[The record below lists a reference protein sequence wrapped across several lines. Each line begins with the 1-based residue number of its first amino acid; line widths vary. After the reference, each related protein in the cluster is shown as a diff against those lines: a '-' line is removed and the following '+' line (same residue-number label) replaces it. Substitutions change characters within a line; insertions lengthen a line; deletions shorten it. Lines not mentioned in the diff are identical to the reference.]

1 MNNTKYFENPTEF
14 NIDRWDKELK
24 EPFSFT
30 PFSAGPRHC
39 IGQHLAILE
48 AKIIIGVVL
57 KNYELEKIAGKAPKL
72 VAKILYEF
80 QDDNLVK
87 FLKMK

>member
-1 MNNTKYFENPTEF
+1 MINISIIFNTNNPKYFEDPSE
-14 NIDRWDKELK
+14 IKLERWDKELK

-48 AKIIIGVVL
+48 AKIIIGIVL
-57 KNYELEKIAGKAPKL
+57 KNYRLEKIAGK
-72 VAKILYEF
+72 E
-80 QDDNLVK
+80 
-87 FLKMK
+87 